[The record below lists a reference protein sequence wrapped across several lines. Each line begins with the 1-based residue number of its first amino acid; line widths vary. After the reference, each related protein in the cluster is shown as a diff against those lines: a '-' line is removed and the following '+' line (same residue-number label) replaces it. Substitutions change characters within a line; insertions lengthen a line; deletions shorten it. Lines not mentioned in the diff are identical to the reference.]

1 MGVIKLTYSSPTLV
15 ELGTIESLTL
25 GSLAPGNQRDS
36 FQWWWGGVHYELRDP
51 WGDPSV
57 GS

>member
-1 MGVIKLTYSSPTLV
+1 MAYSAPSIT
-15 ELGTIESLTL
+15 ELGSVESLTL
-25 GSLAPGNQRDS
+25 GSIAPGPERDS
-36 FQWWWGGVHYELRDP
+36 FQWWIFTVRDP